1 MDTLALFF
9 ASAGVIASSFVSLQ
23 RWRQHGRSGV
33 NFLERMLIARLGL
46 AGLVV
51 FDAIMIAGLVLMSLT
66 LGLVPVVFVG
76 MMFWSGPAL
85 MAIDPNKR
93 L

>member
-1 MDTLALFF
+1 MDTVALFF

-23 RWRQHGRSGV
+23 RWRQQGPSGV

-51 FDAIMIAGLVLMSLT
+51 FDAVMIAGLVLLSLT
-66 LGLVPVVFVG
+66 VGVAPVVFAG

-85 MAIDPNKR
+85 VAIDAKMR